1 MHAAPLRLVSGWRAT
16 KLAPELHRD
25 RLASAVLA
33 GPSGTAQAVYLGLL
47 GLGGTGWTRWDAGPL
62 TTDQKVGGS
71 SPSKR
76 AEHLCMPEAAPG
88 PGGRLRRFRPET
100 ELHTRATEVGH
111 DSPSR
116 LLAAETGSAEVA
128 GARVRGPA
136 SVSSGAP
143 EHTRRRSS
151 FGPLSAA
158 ASCRPS
164 PYFSEVVEMGDGTLT
179 GHLSGGTSSGGT
191 HVGQAG
197 ASVTSRP
204 STKRATS
211 RSGDAA
217 LELS

>member
-33 GPSGTAQAVYLGLL
+33 GPSETAQAVYLGLL

-111 DSPSR
+111 DSPHGFSQQRQDPLR
-116 LLAAETGSAEVA
+116 LL
-128 GARVRGPA
+128 VRGC
-136 SVSSGAP
+136 VG
-143 EHTRRRSS
+143 RRA
-151 FGPLSAA
+151 SAA
-158 ASCRPS
+158 
-164 PYFSEVVEMGDGTLT
+164 V
-179 GHLSGGTSSGGT
+179 H
-191 HVGQAG
+191 
-197 ASVTSRP
+197 P
-204 STKRATS
+204 STP
-211 RSGDAA
+211 GDVPH
-217 LELS
+217 SDR